1 MQWKKITLEL
11 HWRDRYIKRPWWNL
25 LNHFWEALD
34 VWVSVPTNTYL
45 SSIFQ
50 EVPWGSL
57 NYCSCFLISLTLKSL
72 HWVLD
77 VTAAMTLFS
86 RSLSRW
92 RFCLRLA
99 SSWGSRALDIR
110 AATSD
115 VVHSDVWESDSLWV
129 TALLLS
135 AVDPSSDT
143 RPLDEGPTS
152 LTWLACSEKQN
163 YFCLTF
169 LF

>member
-1 MQWKKITLEL
+1 M
-11 HWRDRYIKRPWWNL
+11 
-25 LNHFWEALD
+25 
-34 VWVSVPTNTYL
+34 
-45 SSIFQ
+45 
-50 EVPWGSL
+50 
-57 NYCSCFLISLTLKSL
+57 
-72 HWVLD
+72 
-77 VTAAMTLFS
+77 TAAMTLFS

-135 AVDPSSDT
+135 DVDSSADT